1 MPLNDDRALLKAAGL
16 NADDYV
22 KIGDTFYA
30 GVAAPEPTTPT
41 TPQITSTAKGA
52 FGRSAAANTIPA
64 LIGAGVGVIAGS
76 ALSATGVG
84 APIGVPLIGAALAG
98 GAAAMGAGKVQE
110 QFLTEDFKKQLA
122 ADQEQQKLASA
133 LGGALPSLITARP
146 TGLGQL
152 ANAGR
157 GVLGSASPVA
167 QAAAKELALNTGVNV
182 GTGMALRGASGGEAF
197 DGGDIALDALL
208 GVGMA
213 GRPHNNAINRAFDS
227 AGQAIHEVTPRL
239 VAGAKPDYVGMT
251 TQASLEEELASAVAW
266 WE

>member
-1 MPLNDDRALLKAAGL
+1 MPLSEDKALLKAAGL
-16 NADDYV
+16 DPDSYTRV
-22 KIGDTFYA
+22 GDTFY
-30 GVAAPEPTTPT
+30 GGLKRPEPTTPT

-64 LIGAGVGVIAGS
+64 LIGVGVGVAAGA

-84 APIGVPLIGAALAG
+84 APFGVPLIGAALAG

-157 GVLGSASPVA
+157 GLIGSASPVA

-208 GVGMA
+208 GVSMA

-227 AGQAIHEVTPRL
+227 AA
-239 VAGAKPDYVGMT
+239 
-251 TQASLEEELASAVAW
+251 ASLSA
-266 WE
+266 